1 MNKIEYWLDLAI
13 YDLET
18 AKAMLDSKRFL
29 YVGFMCHQTI
39 EKGLKAYYANLHNDQ
54 PPYIHNLIRL
64 AEKAGLYESMSED
77 QKDFYDFLDPLNIEA
92 RYPNEK
98 EQLLALLTYEKCEQ
112 LLQKTEGELQW
123 IQKQL

>member
-1 MNKIEYWLDLAI
+1 M
-13 YDLET
+13 
-18 AKAMLDSKRFL
+18 
-29 YVGFMCHQTI
+29 
-39 EKGLKAYYANLHNDQ
+39 
-54 PPYIHNLIRL
+54 
-64 AEKAGLYESMSED
+64 AEKVGLYERMSED

-98 EQLLALLTYEKCEQ
+98 EQLLTLLTYEMCEQ

>member
-1 MNKIEYWLDLAI
+1 
-13 YDLET
+13 
-18 AKAMLDSKRFL
+18 
-29 YVGFMCHQTI
+29 
-39 EKGLKAYYANLHNDQ
+39 
-54 PPYIHNLIRL
+54 
-64 AEKAGLYESMSED
+64 MSED

-98 EQLLALLTYEKCEQ
+98 EQLLTLLTYEMCEQ

>member
-1 MNKIEYWLDLAI
+1 MNKTEYWLDLAI

-18 AKAMLDSKRFL
+18 GKAMLVSKRFL
-29 YVGFMCHQTI
+29 YVGFMCHQTM
-39 EKGLKAYYANLHNDQ
+39 EKGLKAYYVNLHNDH

-64 AEKAGLYESMSED
+64 AEKVGLYERMSED

-98 EQLLALLTYEKCEQ
+98 EQLLTLLTYEMCEQ

>member
-39 EKGLKAYYANLHNDQ
+39 EKGLKAYYVNLHNDQ

-64 AEKAGLYESMSED
+64 AEKAGLYERMSED

-98 EQLLALLTYEKCEQ
+98 EQLLALLTYEMCEQ
-112 LLQKTEGELQW
+112 LLQKTEGELEW